1 MMQRKHKLKL
11 IVALITIFSA
21 MVMAPQALA
30 MSDKIIKQRIEDK
43 ANDTFRLRGTTV
55 EVAVEDGYVVLYGTV
70 DLYIKKMLYEQ
81 IAWKTKGVVEVDN
94 EIRVVPKL
102 PQADADIKRNIIEV
116 VHTHRRL
123 QGVNLEVAVEGGAV
137 RIHVTSEHPSD
148 VLFFKHRVAEIEGV
162 IAINIIAKFIV

>member
-11 IVALITIFSA
+11 IVALITTFSA
-21 MVMAPQALA
+21 MVMVPQALA

-43 ANDTFRLRGTTV
+43 ANDTFRLKGTKV

-70 DLYIKKMLYEQ
+70 DLYIKKLLYVQ

-102 PQADADIKRNIIEV
+102 PQADADIKRNIMEI
-116 VHTHRRL
+116 VHSHRRL
-123 QGVNLEVAVEGGAV
+123 QGVNLEVAVDGGAV
-137 RIHVTSEHPSD
+137 RIYVTFEHPCD

-162 IAINIIAKFIV
+162 IAIEIDASFNV

>member
-1 MMQRKHKLKL
+1 
-11 IVALITIFSA
+11 
-21 MVMAPQALA
+21 
-30 MSDKIIKQRIEDK
+30 
-43 ANDTFRLRGTTV
+43 
-55 EVAVEDGYVVLYGTV
+55 
-70 DLYIKKMLYEQ
+70 MLYEQ

-123 QGVNLEVAVEGGAV
+123 QGVNLEVAVDRGAV
-137 RIHVTSEHPSD
+137 RIYVTFEHPCD

>member
-1 MMQRKHKLKL
+1 MQRKHNLKL
-11 IVALITIFSA
+11 LVALITTFSA
-21 MVMAPQALA
+21 MVMVPQALA

-43 ANDTFRLRGTTV
+43 ANDTFRLKRTKV

-81 IAWKTKGVVEVDN
+81 ITWKTKGVFEVEN

-102 PQADADIKRNIIEV
+102 PQADADIKRNIMEV
-116 VHTHRRL
+116 VHSHRRL

-137 RIHVTSEHPSD
+137 RINATFEHPSD
-148 VLFFKHRVAEIEGV
+148 VLFFKHRVAEVEGV
-162 IAINIIAKFIV
+162 ITINIFAQFVV